1 MSQTI
6 NNAEM
11 NVNQCILHVLET
23 TLFKSFEGNKT
34 LDKVYNYLV
43 DSLEVD
49 AEDKIDILNKV
60 VKELTKMNKKIKDE
74 RLTDSINC
82 INFLISVLENQCNI
96 LFDFF
101 VISFPF
107 HTIYENDDSDYE
119 PSDTEDDDEDSEYE
133 SDEDSEDEDSEDDD
147 SEDESEDEDS
157 EDEDSEDE
165 DSEDEDSEDEDSDD
179 EVDLEDKPLNYS
191 LSRDCL
197 MALISVLCK
206 LPSAKVLSLDF
217 DDELV
222 SVEEFLCEAISDFV
236 LNYDVKNE
244 EAMYYLDED
253 LERVIELLDGVY
265 EDVPEKHEEQIFLIR
280 DRLIW
285 ARMMLEMEEIDFLK
299 ELKVFHIKGIKLNKN

>member
-11 NVNQCILHVLET
+11 NVNQCILHVLES

-34 LDKVYNYLV
+34 LDKVYNYLA

-49 AEDKIDILNKV
+49 SEDKIDILNKV

-74 RLTDSINC
+74 RLTDSISC

-107 HTIYENDDSDYE
+107 HTIHENDDSDYE
-119 PSDTEDDDEDSEYE
+119 PSDSEDDEDSEYE
-133 SDEDSEDEDSEDDD
+133 SDDDEDSD
-147 SEDESEDEDS
+147 SEEEES
-157 EDEDSEDE
+157 
-165 DSEDEDSEDEDSDD
+165 DSEDEDSDTED
-179 EVDLEDKPLNYS
+179 EDTEDESDSESEDEEVDLDDKPLNYS

-253 LERVIELLDGVY
+253 LERVIELLNGVY

-285 ARMMLEMEEIDFLK
+285 ARMMLEMEESDFLK